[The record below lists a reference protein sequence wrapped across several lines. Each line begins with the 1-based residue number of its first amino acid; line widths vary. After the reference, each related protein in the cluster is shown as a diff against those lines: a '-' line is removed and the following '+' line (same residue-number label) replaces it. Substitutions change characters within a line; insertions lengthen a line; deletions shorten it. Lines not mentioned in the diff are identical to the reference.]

1 SRILKRAGLPS
12 LPIHKLRHTYVVL
25 MMEAEANMK
34 FIQEQLGHESV
45 KITTEVYAHISKKI
59 ETKNMEKFENYAK
72 DIS

>member
-1 SRILKRAGLPS
+1 
-12 LPIHKLRHTYVVL
+12 